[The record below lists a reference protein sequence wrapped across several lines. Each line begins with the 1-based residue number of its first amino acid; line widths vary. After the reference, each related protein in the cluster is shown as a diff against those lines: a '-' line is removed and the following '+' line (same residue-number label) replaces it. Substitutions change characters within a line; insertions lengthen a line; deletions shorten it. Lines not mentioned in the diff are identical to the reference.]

1 MEYKNI
7 LLIKMSSLG
16 DILHTLPFA
25 AALRQRFPKAKITWL
40 VHPQFAGFV
49 PDPPVIDEIIY
60 FDKVKFNKMNLL
72 AKLAYFLEMR
82 RLLHSKKFD
91 LVIDM
96 QGLFKSAVLAAISGC
111 SDRIGYCEM
120 REGSWLV
127 SKAICG
133 SHSNDHVIE
142 RYLDVARY
150 LGASAEQIVFPLP
163 DLSKETVSV
172 QEKLQ
177 KNELQGEY
185 IVVVPGARGKTKEW
199 PAEHYASLI
208 KMIIADGC
216 SVVLAGGPDDTAKG
230 EKRTSYSNPA
240 DCYECSTYNLGRQK
254 YDRHCTCHHISTKAL
269 KSIILK
275 TIQETCHYV
284 SLNEREFVYSLQEES
299 AMKDIAVSETVKNR
313 IERNQKRVHELDML
327 IRKIYE
333 DNVIGRLPDRLFQ
346 SMLTDYENEQNELNK
361 IIETDTADMQRI
373 IGGQNNVERF
383 LKLVKKYENITELTP
398 AMINEFIDK
407 ILVHEPQGKGADRT
421 TEVEIYLNY
430 VGQFQVPVEQHEP
443 TEEER
448 IAAEKEAERLRRKR
462 ESNRKYMKKIREKSK
477 EFAEH
482 ERIAE
487 EKSSDSNVCV
497 EQNVTSKSN
506 RQKVKGEKIA

>member
-72 AKLAYFLEMR
+72 AKLAYFQEMR

-120 REGSWLV
+120 REGSGLV

-185 IVVVPGARGKTKEW
+185 IVVVPGARWKTKEW

-230 EKRTSYSNPA
+230 EK
-240 DCYECSTYNLGRQK
+240 
-254 YDRHCTCHHISTKAL
+254 
-269 KSIILK
+269 
-275 TIQETCHYV
+275 
-284 SLNEREFVYSLQEES
+284 
-299 AMKDIAVSETVKNR
+299 
-313 IERNQKRVHELDML
+313 
-327 IRKIYE
+327 
-333 DNVIGRLPDRLFQ
+333 
-346 SMLTDYENEQNELNK
+346 
-361 IIETDTADMQRI
+361 
-373 IGGQNNVERF
+373 
-383 LKLVKKYENITELTP
+383 ITELAGKPMQLINLIGQTSLRELAALIKGCKLFISADTGP
-398 AMINEFIDK
+398 LHFAAALKKPLIAMYGPTK
-407 ILVHEPQGKGADRT
+407 ADRT
-421 TEVEIYLNY
+421 GPYGSDDATVILS
-430 VGQFQVPVEQHEP
+430 
-443 TEEER
+443 T
-448 IAAEKEAERLRRKR
+448 AACAGCLKKECEDWHCMYDITPEMVYAV
-462 ESNRKYMKKIREKSK
+462 YIEKS
-477 EFAEH
+477 
-482 ERIAE
+482 R
-487 EKSSDSNVCV
+487 
-497 EQNVTSKSN
+497 
-506 RQKVKGEKIA
+506 RL